1 MWNKGPR
8 FTFQRIALS
17 LFAVLCLV
25 PAVLLVLNSFTLFG
39 RVCLAQYEDILLFR
53 KEFYLWFWN
62 SVGYTAAILVIHLPV
77 SVLAA
82 YGFTQY
88 QFRGKK
94 LLMGLY
100 ILFMLLPFQAT
111 VVSQYITLDAMSL
124 LDTPLAIILPNA
136 YNTFGAFLLTQF
148 MRGIPPEVIQA
159 ARVEGANG
167 RQIFFRIVLPLCR
180 PAIVSLTV
188 LQLFTCWSLID
199 QVLLFLRGSQLHNL
213 ALELTSTQFGTSA
226 SAAGVIYA
234 VLPLL
239 VYLYCKGSL
248 QQGISL
254 VDAPAGGAK

>member
-8 FTFQRIALS
+8 FAFQRIALS
-17 LFAVLCLV
+17 LFAILCLV
-25 PAVLLVLNSFTLFG
+25 PAVLLFLNSFTLFG
-39 RVCLAQYEDILLFR
+39 QVSLAQYEDILLYR

-77 SVLAA
+77 SILAA

-88 QFRGKK
+88 EFRGKK

-100 ILFMLLPFQAT
+100 ILFMLMPFQAT
-111 VVSQYITLDAMSL
+111 VVSQYITLDAMNL
-124 LDTPLAIILPNA
+124 LDTRLAIILPNA

-148 MRGIPPEVIQA
+148 MRGIPPEVIEA

-167 RQIFFRIVLPLCR
+167 RQIFSRIILPLCR
-180 PAIVSLTV
+180 PAIISLAV

-199 QVLLFLRGSQLHNL
+199 QPLLFLRGSELHNL

-234 VLPLL
+234 ILPLL
-239 VYLYCKGSL
+239 VYLYCKGYL

-254 VDAPAGGAK
+254 VDAPAGGVE

>member
-8 FTFQRIALS
+8 FAFQRIALS
-17 LFAVLCLV
+17 LFAVLCLI

-39 RVCLAQYEDILLFR
+39 QLSLAQYEDVLLYQ

-62 SVGYTAAILVIHLPV
+62 SVGYTAAILVIHLPI

-88 QFRGKK
+88 RFRGRK
-94 LLMGLY
+94 LLLGLY

-111 VVSQYITLDAMSL
+111 VVSQYITLDAMNL
-124 LDTPLAIILPNA
+124 LDTRLAIILPNA

-148 MRGIPPEVIQA
+148 MHGIPPEVIEA

-180 PAIVSLTV
+180 PAIISLAV

-199 QVLLFLRGSQLHNL
+199 QLLLFLRGSALHNL
-213 ALELTSTQFGTSA
+213 ALELTSTQFGASA
-226 SAAGVIYA
+226 SAAGVVYA
-234 VLPLL
+234 ILPLL
-239 VYLYCKGSL
+239 VYLYCKGYL

-254 VDAPAGGAK
+254 VDAPAGGVE

>member
-1 MWNKGPR
+1 MWSKGPR
-8 FTFQRIALS
+8 FALQRMALS

-25 PAVLLVLNSFTLFG
+25 PAVLLILNSFAWFG
-39 RVCLAQYEDILLFR
+39 GVSLSQYEDVLLYQ

-62 SVGYTAAILVIHLPV
+62 SVGYTAATLAIHLPV
-77 SVLAA
+77 SILAA

-88 QFRGKK
+88 RFRGKK
-94 LLMGLY
+94 LLIGLY
-100 ILFMLLPFQAT
+100 ILFMLMPFQAT
-111 VVSQYITLDAMSL
+111 VVSQYITLDTMNL
-124 LDTPLAIILPNA
+124 LDTRLAVILPNA

-148 MRGIPPEVIQA
+148 MRGIPPEVLQA

-180 PAIVSLTV
+180 PVIISLAV

-199 QVLLFLRGSQLHNL
+199 QPLLFLRSSELHNL
-213 ALELTSTQFGTSA
+213 ALELTSTQFGPTA

-234 VLPLL
+234 ILPLL
-239 VYLYCKGSL
+239 VYLYCKGYL

-254 VDAPAGGAK
+254 TDTPAGGAK